1 MTEKVDFKKLHEQL
15 KNGPTLIKFKSILSG
30 RVIIGEYTLM
40 DAIVKQQQPSDKIL
54 AWDVNENKYEDI
66 QLNTIIYY
74 EQAKRV

>member
-15 KNGPTLIKFKSILSG
+15 KSGPTLIKFKSILSG

-54 AWDVNENKYEDI
+54 AWDINSNRYEDI

>member
-1 MTEKVDFKKLHEQL
+1 MTEKVDFKKLHEKL

-54 AWDVNENKYEDI
+54 AWDINSNRYEDI